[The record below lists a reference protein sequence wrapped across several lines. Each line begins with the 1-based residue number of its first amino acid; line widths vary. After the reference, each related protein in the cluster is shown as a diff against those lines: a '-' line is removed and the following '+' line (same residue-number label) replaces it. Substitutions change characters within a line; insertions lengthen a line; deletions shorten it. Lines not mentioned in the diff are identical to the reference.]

1 MRYKVGREKYE
12 REKKKQEIKLRKKH
26 AIESEKQEEE
36 RLKVIHHEAEVKRK
50 KELKKKAMAA
60 GSPARENRWMRI
72 ADEESRSFE
81 SYFMREAEKLIK
93 YLFNQFCANKSKEI
107 AITIDVQEETV
118 EPDFEGQIE
127 LDEGYDWIEEAE
139 ARQEEVQTL

>member
-1 MRYKVGREKYE
+1 MPDQLRRSLQYWANP
-12 REKKKQEIKLRKKH
+12 KLILEEVYDNDSGLQGGLPNL
-26 AIESEKQEEE
+26 AFLTADTLNEGVTLNIESPMSQTGID
-36 RLKVIHHEAEVKRK
+36 V
-50 KELKKKAMAA
+50 
-60 GSPARENRWMRI
+60 
-72 ADEESRSFE
+72 
-81 SYFMREAEKLIK
+81 FMREAEKLIK
-93 YLFNQFCANKSKEI
+93 YLFNQFCANKSKEL

>member
-1 MRYKVGREKYE
+1 MLNFCKVT
-12 REKKKQEIKLRKKH
+12 H
-26 AIESEKQEEE
+26 
-36 RLKVIHHEAEVKRK
+36 
-50 KELKKKAMAA
+50 
-60 GSPARENRWMRI
+60 
-72 ADEESRSFE
+72 
-81 SYFMREAEKLIK
+81 YFYFHFLNLIK
-93 YLFNQFCANKSKEI
+93 YLFNQFCANKSKEL